1 MAQRKATIILTPD
14 NPANAMD
21 IQTGGLSDW
30 EIVEA
35 LQSLS
40 SFLAKRIINDAKGV
54 VGDDPK
60 TLEQYLDYIRDN
72 GLHKKQ
78 Q

>member
-14 NPANAMD
+14 NPEKRMD
-21 IQTGGLSDW
+21 VQIGDLSDW

-35 LQSLS
+35 LQTLS
-40 SFLAKRIINDAKGV
+40 SFLAKRIIDDAQGV